1 MKEFLSLLKRHVQEA
16 TREEELRGV
25 EEQIRRKAEELSAKS
40 AMLNNVLQKLE
51 AAKSEKLI
59 LDQSFTPIHV
69 DEQKYI
75 AQVIKRAIKLSCYVA
90 SSESGVRYP
99 SIGQGNSGEY
109 WKFLNF
115 FTKQIR
121 TYIREAEED
130 KTRLAEFKKQ
140 KEEFI
145 NYVEK
150 EVSELTKSWN
160 LVEEQKKK
168 ANQMFQKVIEKEQC
182 VFNENES
189 KKDLIEADIRRAREE
204 RNELSREVVG
214 LKVALENQKTMSEAL
229 NKGIAMLRT
238 NIDCLAED
246 RRKLVAGIAKVRREE
261 ETALAELRSEKER
274 VKEEIERYKVVRA
287 NVESTKEYEDR
298 ERILL
303 GLDKEIGL
311 KEQELARYS
320 SKVIKYKN
328 LAVELKSEL
337 KSIQDLS
344 DTCLF
349 NPKSF

>member
-1 MKEFLSLLKRHVQEA
+1 MQEA
-16 TREEELRGV
+16 TGEEELLRM
-25 EEQIRRKAEELSAKS
+25 EEQIRCRAEELSAKS
-40 AMLNNVLQKLE
+40 NMLNGVLQKLE
-51 AAKSEKLI
+51 AAKNEKLI
-59 LDQSFTPIHV
+59 LDQSFTPIHM
-69 DEQKYI
+69 DEQKYV

-145 NYVEK
+145 SYVEK

-168 ANQMFQKVIEKEQC
+168 ANQMLQKVIEKEQC
-182 VFNENES
+182 VFKETES
-189 KKDLIEADIRRAREE
+189 KKDLIEADIKKVKEE
-204 RNELSREVVG
+204 RNELSREVTG
-214 LKVALENQKTMSEAL
+214 LNVALENQKTMSEAL
-229 NKGIAMLRT
+229 NKAIAMLRK
-238 NIDCLAED
+238 NIDGLAED
-246 RRKLVAGIAKVRREE
+246 KRRLTAETAKIRREE
-261 ETALAELRSEKER
+261 ELMLTELRSEKER
-274 VKEEIERYKVVRA
+274 VKEEIERYKVVLA
-287 NVESTKEYEDR
+287 NIESTKKYEDR

-303 GLDKEIGL
+303 GLDKEIDL
-311 KEQELARYS
+311 KEQELAKYS
-320 SKVIKYKN
+320 NKVTKYKN
-328 LAVELKSEL
+328 MAVELKSEL
-337 KSIQDLS
+337 KSIQDFS

-349 NPKSF
+349 NPKNF